1 MRRISATVCAILAVA
16 TAGCTSSTLGRPV
29 AVPADGIEPTFPAPR
44 PPRTTPA
51 PPPSAAPAPA
61 PGPAPGADVLTPENG
76 YVFIETKSGRTRCQ
90 LTAAEVGC
98 ETQFVDPPDVAG
110 LPATG
115 VRLSADG
122 ELSWVVGNLGAIP
135 AVTLD
140 YRTYRAEGWTIEA
153 GESGTRFTNDETGR
167 GMVVAVEGV
176 ETF

>member
-1 MRRISATVCAILAVA
+1 M
-16 TAGCTSSTLGRPV
+16 
-29 AVPADGIEPTFPAPR
+29 AVPAPQIEPTSAPPR
-44 PPRTTPA
+44 PTRTTPA
-51 PPPSAAPAPA
+51 PPSSEPPAPA
-61 PGPAPGADVLTPENG
+61 PAPGADVLAPQNG

-90 LTAAEVGC
+90 VSAAEVGC

-115 VRLSADG
+115 VRFSAAG

-140 YRTYRAEGWTIEA
+140 YRTYRAVGWTIEA
-153 GESGTRFTNDETGR
+153 AESGTRFTNDETGR
-167 GMVVAVEGV
+167 GMIVAVEGV